1 MIANKLKR
9 GDEVRVIA
17 PSRNL
22 TEVRQDVHH
31 HAVDFWARE
40 GFNLT
45 FSQNS
50 REVGK
55 FHSSNISSRVE
66 DIHEAFL
73 NPNVKMIITCLGGFN
88 ANQLLRYLDYDLIA
102 KHPKILCGF
111 SDITALHNAIYAKT
125 GLITYHGPHY
135 GTFTFDREAEY
146 TRKAFFDCVMN
157 ENSIVTTPSE
167 AAVKYHAIQE
177 GTCEGTIIGGNLCTL
192 NLLQG
197 TPSVIRGIITYIWV
211 VVPMKG
217 YSAIAGSVAL
227 FIMMLPLIVRSTEE
241 TMKILPA
248 SLKEA
253 GLALGG
259 NNARVIL
266 KVQLPAAFGG
276 IFTGVLLAVSRV
288 IGETAP
294 LMFTALGCSMIR
306 FSIDKPISAVPLL
319 IWEFFNDPN
328 LQSLIWGASL
338 FLLLFVLFLNLT
350 AKKIANKW
358 NS

>member
-1 MIANKLKR
+1 MQKKKLSQRLFIDRLMKGVVCVFAALTAVPLIAIIGEVLLKGYNQLSWSFFTEPTPTAYKAMMATAAGEPIPGGIANGIVGTVIML
-9 GDEVRVIA
+9 GMAVVIA
-17 PSRNL
+17 VPI
-22 TEVRQDVHH
+22 
-31 HAVDFWARE
+31 
-40 GFNLT
+40 G
-45 FSQNS
+45 
-50 REVGK
+50 
-55 FHSSNISSRVE
+55 
-66 DIHEAFL
+66 
-73 NPNVKMIITCLGGFN
+73 
-88 ANQLLRYLDYDLIA
+88 
-102 KHPKILCGF
+102 ILCGVYLAEHSKSRF
-111 SDITALHNAIYAKT
+111 AKT
-125 GLITYHGPHY
+125 VSYLT
-135 GTFTFDREAEY
+135 D
-146 TRKAFFDCVMN
+146 
-157 ENSIVTTPSE
+157 
-167 AAVKYHAIQE
+167 
-177 GTCEGTIIGGNLCTL
+177 
-192 NLLQG
+192 LLQG
-197 TPSVIRGIITYIWV
+197 TPSVIIGIITYIWV

>member
-1 MIANKLKR
+1 MQKKKLSQRLFIDRLMKGVVCVLAALTAVPLIAIIGEVLLKGYDQLSWSFFTEPTPTAYKAMMATAAGEPIPGGIANGIVGTVIML
-9 GDEVRVIA
+9 GMAVVIA
-17 PSRNL
+17 VPI
-22 TEVRQDVHH
+22 
-31 HAVDFWARE
+31 
-40 GFNLT
+40 G
-45 FSQNS
+45 
-50 REVGK
+50 
-55 FHSSNISSRVE
+55 
-66 DIHEAFL
+66 
-73 NPNVKMIITCLGGFN
+73 
-88 ANQLLRYLDYDLIA
+88 
-102 KHPKILCGF
+102 ILCGVYLAEHGKSRF
-111 SDITALHNAIYAKT
+111 AKT
-125 GLITYHGPHY
+125 VSYLT
-135 GTFTFDREAEY
+135 D
-146 TRKAFFDCVMN
+146 
-157 ENSIVTTPSE
+157 
-167 AAVKYHAIQE
+167 
-177 GTCEGTIIGGNLCTL
+177 
-192 NLLQG
+192 LLQG
-197 TPSVIRGIITYIWV
+197 TPSVIIGIITYIWV

-294 LMFTALGCSMIR
+294 LMFTALGCTMIR